1 MLALLTPAFFAALV
15 ALVLHGAPVDWTH
28 IRIRWQP
35 LALSAMG
42 VQLVLFNPPLNSQ
55 PWALQWG
62 LWIWVIS
69 MLGLLGAFLRN
80 GIAGHG
86 SRAPWLIAGL
96 GAALNLLVVIG
107 NGGQMP
113 LSPQALVATKGEAHL
128 AEHAADQD
136 TPAELSNVVL
146 IGRQTRLEWLGDVLP
161 EPAWLPGANVFSLG
175 DLLISV
181 GFTWWAFWAS
191 SLGGR
196 RRRSQAVH
204 RSAGAVAT

>member
-55 PWALQWG
+55 PWVLQWG
-62 LWIWVIS
+62 PWIWVIS
-69 MLGLLGAFLRN
+69 MVGLLGAFLRN
-80 GIAGHG
+80 STLARG
-86 SRAPWLIAGL
+86 SRGPWLVAGL

-175 DLLISV
+175 DLLISA
-181 GFTWWAFWAS
+181 GFTWWAFWVS
-191 SLGGR
+191 GVGGR
-196 RRRSQAVH
+196 RRARRGV
-204 RSAGAVAT
+204 RRPAGAEGT